1 MQAGI
6 IIRRNI
12 FEIAIRLMALTA
24 GALFVHRAGLA
35 YLSDPN
41 RITLLLLLLSET
53 VTFVIMLLSR
63 RPSVRDWHPLTIV
76 CTLGAS
82 FLYPLFIDTAPGR
95 QLVGENA
102 GAAIQC
108 VGLAWAVY
116 AKLSLGR
123 SFGLLPAR
131 RGIVVKG
138 AYRWVRH
145 PMYLGYFVT
154 HMGFLLA
161 NFSLQNLIVY
171 SMLYAMQIYR
181 ILREEQ
187 VLSGDQ
193 AYKDY
198 RQQVRYRAIYGVF

>member
-1 MQAGI
+1 MQAGV
-6 IIRRNI
+6 IRNNA
-12 FEIAIRLMALTA
+12 FEIAIRLMALMA

-53 VTFVIMLLSR
+53 ATFVIMLLSR
-63 RPSVRDWHPLTIV
+63 RPTVRDWHPLTIFF
-76 CTLGAS
+76 TLSAS
-82 FLYPLFIDTAPGR
+82 FLYPLFVDTAPGH
-95 QLVGENA
+95 QLIGEDT

-116 AKLSLGR
+116 AKFSLGR

-131 RGIVVKG
+131 RGVVVKG

-145 PMYLGYFVT
+145 PIYLGYFVT

-161 NFSLQNLIVY
+161 NVTLLNLTVY
-171 SMLYAMQIYR
+171 AMLYLMQVYR
-181 ILREEQ
+181 ILREEE

>member
-1 MQAGI
+1 MQAGV
-6 IIRRNI
+6 IRNNA

-24 GALFVHRAGLA
+24 GAVFVHRAGLA
-35 YLSDPN
+35 YLSDPS

-53 VTFVIMLLSR
+53 VTFVIMMLSR
-63 RPSVRDWHPLTIV
+63 TPSVRDWHPLTV
-76 CTLGAS
+76 LFTLTAS

-95 QLVGENA
+95 QLIGEST
-102 GAAIQC
+102 GAAIQTI
-108 VGLAWAVY
+108 GLAWAVY

-145 PMYLGYFVT
+145 PIYLGYFVT

-161 NFSLQNLIVY
+161 NFTPQNVVVY
-171 SMLYAMQIYR
+171 AMLYAMQVYR
-181 ILREEQ
+181 ILREEKL
-187 VLSGDQ
+187 LSEDE
-193 AYKDY
+193 AYATY
-198 RQQVRYRAIYGVF
+198 RQQVRYRAIYGLF